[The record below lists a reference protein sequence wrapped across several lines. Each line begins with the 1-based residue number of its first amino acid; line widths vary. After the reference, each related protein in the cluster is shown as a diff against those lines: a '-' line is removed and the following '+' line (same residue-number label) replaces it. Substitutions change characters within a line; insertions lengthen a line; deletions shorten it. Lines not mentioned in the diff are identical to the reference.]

1 MGPVA
6 MLRPP
11 SGASSQTQPDGR
23 FRLFRFPFQVRTAGH
38 RPFPRAP
45 AR

>member
-11 SGASSQTQPDGR
+11 PGTSSQTQPDGR
-23 FRLFRFPFQVRTAGH
+23 FRLFSFPFLG
-38 RPFPRAP
+38 
-45 AR
+45 